1 MNIDTIA
8 AAATSPGIAGI
19 GIVRISG
26 NKSLEI
32 ASRIFKSKNGKKLAD
47 LAFRKMYYGWIID
60 PESKRVIDEV
70 LVVYMKGPETYT
82 KEDIVEI
89 NCHGGIISVEK
100 ILRLLIEQGV
110 RLAERG
116 EFTKRAFLNGRIDLT
131 QAEAVMDLVS
141 AKTKNSFEM
150 SLYQLE
156 GRLSKEIDIIRQSL
170 MDLIAQIEVN
180 IDFPEYD
187 EEEMTMDR
195 ILAISREIENKI
207 EKLVHSAETGIIY
220 KEGLKTLI
228 LGKPNVGKSSL
239 MNYLLNEN
247 RAIVTEIPGTTRD
260 TIEEFINLAGVPL
273 KIIDT
278 AGIRNTEDIVE
289 KIGVQKALKKIEEA
303 DLILMVFDASKKL
316 EAEDQMIIDHIQGK
330 KVIYLLNKTDL
341 KEKISFEGLENVQQ
355 ELIRISIVNNEGLE
369 EIEKKVREE
378 FLSGKLNI
386 EDDTI
391 VSNIR
396 HKNLLIKAKQSIRD
410 VIVGVENGLTLECV
424 EVDIMDTLSYL
435 GEITGASVRDDL
447 MDKIFSEFCIGK

>member
-1 MNIDTIA
+1 MNIGTIA

-19 GIVRISG
+19 GIVRVSG

-32 ASRIFKSKNGKKLAD
+32 VSKIFKSKNGKKLVE
-47 LAFRKMYYGWIID
+47 LTFRKMYYGWIID
-60 PESKRVIDEV
+60 PENEKVIDEV
-70 LVVYMKGPETYT
+70 LVVYMKAPNTYT
-82 KEDIVEI
+82 REDIVEI

-100 ILRLLIEQGV
+100 ILRLLLDQGA
-110 RLAERG
+110 RLAEKG
-116 EFTKRAFLNGRIDLT
+116 EFTKRAFLNGRIDLS

-141 AKTKNSFEM
+141 AKTKNSFELSM
-150 SLYQLE
+150 HQLE
-156 GRLSKEIDIIRQSL
+156 GRLSREIETIRQNL
-170 MDLIAQIEVN
+170 MNLIAQIEVN

-187 EEEMTMDR
+187 DEKMTMDS
-195 ILAISREIENKI
+195 ILSISQEIAQKI
-207 EKLVHSAETGIIY
+207 EKLIQSSDTGIIY

-260 TIEEFINLAGVPL
+260 TIEESVNLAGVPL

-289 KIGVQKALKKIEEA
+289 KMGVQKALKKIEEA
-303 DLILMVFDASKKL
+303 DLILMVFDASKEL
-316 EAEDQMIIDHIQGK
+316 EAEDLMIIDQIRGK
-330 KVIYLLNKTDL
+330 NVFYLLNKTDL
-341 KEKISFEGLENVQQ
+341 IEKISFDRLEYVKK

-369 EIEKKVREE
+369 EIEKKVRKE

-386 EDDTI
+386 DNDTI
-391 VSNIR
+391 VNNLR
-396 HKNLLIKAKQSIRD
+396 HKNLLIKARKSIRD
-410 VIVGVENGLTLECV
+410 VIESVENGLTLECV
-424 EVDIMDTLSYL
+424 EVDIMDTLMYL
-435 GEITGASVRDDL
+435 GEITGASVKEDL

>member
-19 GIVRISG
+19 GIVRVSG

-32 ASRIFKSKNGKKLAD
+32 VSKIFKSKNGKSLAE
-47 LAFRKMYYGWIID
+47 LVVRKMYYGWIID
-60 PESKRVIDEV
+60 PDNEKLIDEV
-70 LVVYMKGPETYT
+70 LVVYMKAPDTYT
-82 KEDIVEI
+82 REDIVEI

-100 ILRLLIEQGV
+100 ILRLLLDQGA
-110 RLAERG
+110 RLADRG

-141 AKTKNSFEM
+141 AKTKNSFELSM
-150 SLYQLE
+150 HQLE
-156 GRLSKEIDIIRQSL
+156 GRLSREIEIIRKNL
-170 MDLIAQIEVN
+170 MDLLAQIEVN

-195 ILAISREIENKI
+195 ILGISREIENKI
-207 EKLVHSAETGIIY
+207 VNLIQSSETGIIY

-260 TIEEFINLAGVPL
+260 TIEEYVNLAGVPL

-289 KIGVQKALKKIEEA
+289 KIGVQKALQKIEEA
-303 DLILMVFDASKKL
+303 DLILMVFDASKEL
-316 EAEDQMIIDHIQGK
+316 ESEDLMIIDHIKGK
-330 KVIYLLNKTDL
+330 NVFYLLNKTDL
-341 KEKISFEGLENVQQ
+341 REKISFDSLEYVKK
-355 ELIRISIVNNEGLE
+355 ELIRVSIINNEGLE
-369 EIEKKVREE
+369 EIEKKVRKE
-378 FLSGKLNI
+378 FLSGKLSIDN
-386 EDDTI
+386 DTI
-391 VSNIR
+391 VSNVR
-396 HKNLLIKAKQSIRD
+396 HKNLLIKARQSISD
-410 VIVGVENGLTLECV
+410 VIESVENGLTLECV
-424 EVDIMDTLSYL
+424 EVDIMDTLTYL
-435 GEITGASVRDDL
+435 GEITGASVKEDL

>member
-1 MNIDTIA
+1 MNIGTIA

-19 GIVRISG
+19 GIVRVSG
-26 NKSLEI
+26 NKSLEMV
-32 ASRIFKSKNGKKLAD
+32 SKIFKSKNGKNLSD
-47 LAFRKMYYGWIID
+47 LTTRRMYYGWIID
-60 PESKRVIDEV
+60 PENEKVIDEV
-70 LVVYMKGPETYT
+70 LVVYMKAPDTYT
-82 KEDIVEI
+82 REDIVEI

-100 ILRLLIEQGV
+100 ILRLLLEQGA

-141 AKTKNSFEM
+141 AKTKNSFEL
-150 SLYQLE
+150 SIHQLE
-156 GRLSKEIDIIRQSL
+156 GRLSREIGIIRQNL

-195 ILAISREIENKI
+195 ILSISREIAQRI
-207 EKLVHSAETGIIY
+207 EKLIQSSETGIIY

-260 TIEEFINLAGVPL
+260 TIEEFVNLAGVPL
-273 KIIDT
+273 RIIDT

-289 KIGVQKALKKIEEA
+289 KIGVEKALSKIEEA
-303 DLILMVFDASKKL
+303 DLILMVFDASKEL
-316 EAEDQMIIDHIQGK
+316 ETEDLMIIERIRGK
-330 KVIYLLNKTDL
+330 NVFYLLNKTDL
-341 KEKISFEGLENVQQ
+341 TEKISFDRLEYVKK
-355 ELIRISIVNNEGLE
+355 ELIRISIINNEGLE
-369 EIEKKVREE
+369 EIEKKVRKE
-378 FLSGKLNI
+378 FLTGKLSIDN
-386 EDDTI
+386 DTI
-391 VSNIR
+391 VNNVR
-396 HKNLLIKAKQSIRD
+396 HKNLLIKSRQSISD
-410 VIVGVENGLTLECV
+410 VIASVENGLTLECV
-424 EVDIMDTLSYL
+424 EVDIMDTLTYL
-435 GEITGASVRDDL
+435 GEITGASVKEDL

>member
-19 GIVRISG
+19 GIVRVSG

-32 ASRIFKSKNGKKLAD
+32 VSKIFKSKNGKSLAE
-47 LAFRKMYYGWIID
+47 LVIRKMYYGWIID
-60 PESKRVIDEV
+60 PDNEKIIDEV
-70 LVVYMKGPETYT
+70 LVVYMKAPDTYT
-82 KEDIVEI
+82 REDIVEI

-100 ILRLLIEQGV
+100 ILRLLLDHGA
-110 RLAERG
+110 RLADRG

-141 AKTKNSFEM
+141 AKTKNSFELSM
-150 SLYQLE
+150 HQLE
-156 GRLSKEIDIIRQSL
+156 GRLSREIEIIRKNL
-170 MDLIAQIEVN
+170 MDLLAQIEVN

-195 ILAISREIENKI
+195 ILGISREIEHKI
-207 EKLVHSAETGIIY
+207 VKLIQSSETGIIY

-260 TIEEFINLAGVPL
+260 TIEEYVNLAGVPL

-289 KIGVQKALKKIEEA
+289 KIGVQKALQKIEDA
-303 DLILMVFDASKKL
+303 DLILMVFDASKEL
-316 EAEDQMIIDHIQGK
+316 ESEDLMIIDHIKGK
-330 KVIYLLNKTDL
+330 NVFYLLNKTDL
-341 KEKISFEGLENVQQ
+341 REKISFDRLEYVKK
-355 ELIRISIVNNEGLE
+355 ELIRVSIINNEGLE
-369 EIEKKVREE
+369 EIEKKVRKE
-378 FLSGKLNI
+378 FLSGKLSIDN
-386 EDDTI
+386 DTI
-391 VSNIR
+391 VSNVR
-396 HKNLLIKAKQSIRD
+396 HKNLLIKARQSISD
-410 VIVGVENGLTLECV
+410 VIESVENGLTLECV
-424 EVDIMDTLSYL
+424 EVDIMDTLTYL
-435 GEITGASVRDDL
+435 GEITGASVKEDL

>member
-1 MNIDTIA
+1 MNNDTIA

-26 NKSLEI
+26 NKSLEV
-32 ASRIFKSKNGKKLAD
+32 ASRIFKSKNGNKLAD
-47 LAFRKMYYGWIID
+47 LVFRKMYYGWIID
-60 PESKRVIDEV
+60 PESERVIDEV
-70 LVVYMKGPETYT
+70 LVVYMKGPDTYT

-110 RLAERG
+110 RLAEKG

-170 MDLIAQIEVN
+170 MNLIAQIEVN

-207 EKLVHSAETGIIY
+207 EKLVHSSETGIIY

-260 TIEEFINLAGVPL
+260 IIEEFINLAGVPL

-289 KIGVQKALKKIEEA
+289 KIGVQKALQKIEEA

-341 KEKISFEGLENVQQ
+341 EEKISFEGLENVQQ

-386 EDDTI
+386 DNDTI

-410 VIVGVENGLTLECV
+410 VIAGVENGLTLECV

>member
-1 MNIDTIA
+1 MNIGTIA

-19 GIVRISG
+19 GIVRVSG

-32 ASRIFKSKNGKKLAD
+32 VTNIFKSKNGKSLAE
-47 LAFRKMYYGWIID
+47 LAYRKMYYGWIID
-60 PESKRVIDEV
+60 PENEKVIDEV
-70 LVVYMKGPETYT
+70 LVVYMKAPDTYT
-82 KEDIVEI
+82 REDIVEI

-100 ILRLLIEQGV
+100 ILRLLLDQGA

-141 AKTKNSFEM
+141 AKTKNSFEL
-150 SLYQLE
+150 SLHQLE
-156 GRLSKEIDIIRQSL
+156 GRLSREIETIRQNL

-187 EEEMTMDR
+187 EEEMTMDD
-195 ILAISREIENKI
+195 ILSISREIAQKI
-207 EKLVHSAETGIIY
+207 EKLVQSSETGIIY

-260 TIEEFINLAGVPL
+260 TIEEFVNLAGVPL

-289 KIGVQKALKKIEEA
+289 KIGVQKALEKIEEA
-303 DLILMVFDASKKL
+303 DLILMVFDASKEL
-316 EAEDQMIIDHIQGK
+316 EVEDLMIIDHIKGK
-330 KVIYLLNKTDL
+330 NVFYLLNKTDL
-341 KEKISFEGLENVQQ
+341 KEMISFDRLEYVKK
-355 ELIRISIVNNEGLE
+355 ELIRISIMNNEGLE
-369 EIEKKVREE
+369 EIEKKVRKE

-386 EDDTI
+386 DNDTI

-396 HKNLLIKAKQSIRD
+396 HKNLLVKAKQSIYD
-410 VIVGVENGLTLECV
+410 VIASVENGLTLECV
-424 EVDIMDTLSYL
+424 EVDIMDTLAYL
-435 GEITGASVRDDL
+435 GEITGASVKEDL